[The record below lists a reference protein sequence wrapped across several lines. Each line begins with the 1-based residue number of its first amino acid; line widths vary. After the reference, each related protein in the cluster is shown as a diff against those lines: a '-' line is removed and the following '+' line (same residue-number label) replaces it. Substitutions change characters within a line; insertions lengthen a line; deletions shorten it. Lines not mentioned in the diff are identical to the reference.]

1 MPRFFRRAEPPG
13 IEIRRGSC
21 VRPVVLLRQREAAR
35 PRGLVASRKSQLKE
49 AEGFELV
56 GSLERASVDRCQ
68 GSARM
73 TMSPV
78 IGSPMVP
85 CTAAGIAADAMRFTN
100 PTVTTEARGIRPPKC
115 DNGATRMPI
124 AASDHHRGA
133 TL

>member
-1 MPRFFRRAEPPG
+1 MLAWRLAAPGCLHAGTELEVFPGAAILQTGRAPG

-100 PTVTTEARGIRPPKC
+100 PTQ
-115 DNGATRMPI
+115 
-124 AASDHHRGA
+124 
-133 TL
+133 